1 MASIF
6 KKLEEEVTQ
15 QLQGGRELNYVSQ
28 KDAYSGNLFQKLIT
42 AVNTLAKNA
51 GVSAVGKVSAP
62 PRIDGINVQGTL
74 AGDTITAPS
83 EVLHWTLTHNQEI
96 QKGIRYFSEI
106 DKDPNFPT
114 PHVIDHGT
122 SRSAF
127 LHLPALDNDGVQHTY
142 YMRSYAQ
149 YHGSDPS
156 HPTVL
161 GNLGGALKIQLTG
174 TSKTSLLT
182 SAGSGTAAPNG
193 QQGGHGLGKVQTR
206 PAPGPKRNTL

>member
-6 KKLEEEVTQ
+6 KKLEQEVTE

-28 KDAYSGNLFQKLIT
+28 KDAYTGTLFQRLIT

-51 GVSAVGKVSAP
+51 GVSAVGKTSPP
-62 PRIDGINVQGTL
+62 PRIDAINVQGTQV
-74 AGDTITAPS
+74 GDTVTCPS
-83 EVLHWTLTHNQEI
+83 EVLHWTLTHNQAI

-106 DKDPNFPT
+106 DTDPNFPT
-114 PHVIDHGT
+114 PHVIDHGA

-127 LHLPALDNDGVQHTY
+127 LHLPTQDNAGNTHTY
-142 YMRSYAQ
+142 YLRSYAQ
-149 YHGSDPS
+149 YHGSDPCS
-156 HPTVL
+156 PTVH
-161 GNLGGALKIQLTG
+161 GNLGGALKIQMTG
-174 TSKTSLLT
+174 SSKTSLLT

-193 QQGGHGLGKVQTR
+193 QQGGHGLGKVLDR